1 MDKGESPAVATAKTV
16 IASALRAMGVL
27 QEALNKNKIADM
39 SVPECAIPTQNTKLI
54 KYVPHTMGCLMPST
68 PMPVAI

>member
-1 MDKGESPAVATAKTV
+1 MAKTV

-39 SVPECAIPTQNTKLI
+39 SVPE
-54 KYVPHTMGCLMPST
+54 
-68 PMPVAI
+68 